1 MKKKILIIFAL
12 FYSLFVLGNVTPERE
27 QQFTYY
33 YYAAIRSLQAEQ
45 YDQAMMQLLFCE
57 ELKPDDGQVAE
68 YLGML
73 YDALGEKEKA
83 LYYLEKAY
91 HAAPEDLWERYVQQL
106 LHSKDTELFIK
117 GKKTLEEVCRLNPQN
132 SEVWEELQNVYIYSG
147 EYKKAIAAQDQVDKL
162 IGYNAYSALNRYRAY
177 VLWNK
182 PKKALQAVEQY
193 LKEDPT
199 DVKFLLFRVEV
210 LERMNA
216 KWKVLK
222 QAYENA
228 LQIDKQNPTLL
239 NNYAYGLA
247 IHGGDLNQAER
258 MSQMALQQQPDSP
271 IFLDTYAW
279 ILHLKGQNTL
289 AVFYIKKALNVAEDK
304 DKEVIQKHYE
314 QIIK

>member
-1 MKKKILIIFAL
+1 MRKSILTIFVL
-12 FYSLFVLGNVTPERE
+12 LSSLFVFGDITPERE

-45 YDQAMMQLLFCE
+45 YDQAIMQLLFCE
-57 ELKPDDGQVAE
+57 ELKPGDAQVAE
-68 YLGML
+68 YLGLL

-83 LYYLEKAY
+83 LFYLEKAY
-91 HAAPEDLWERYVQQL
+91 RAAPEDLWERYVNQL
-106 LHSKDTELFIK
+106 LHSKDVDLFNQ
-117 GKKTLEEVCRLNPQN
+117 GKKTLEEVSRLAPKK
-132 SEVWEELQNVYIYSG
+132 SEVWEELQNVYLYSG
-147 EYKKAIAAQDQVDKL
+147 EYKKAIAAQDHVDKL
-162 IGYNAYSALNRYRAY
+162 IGYNAYSAINRYRTY

-199 DVKFLLFRVEV
+199 DAKFLLFRVEV

-216 KWKVLK
+216 KWKALA
-222 QAYENA
+222 QAYEDA

-247 IHGGDLNQAER
+247 THGGDLNQAER

-279 ILHLKGQNTL
+279 ILHLKGQDSL
-289 AVFYIKKALNVAEDK
+289 AVFYIKKALNMAEDK
-304 DKEVIQKHYE
+304 DREVIQKHYE